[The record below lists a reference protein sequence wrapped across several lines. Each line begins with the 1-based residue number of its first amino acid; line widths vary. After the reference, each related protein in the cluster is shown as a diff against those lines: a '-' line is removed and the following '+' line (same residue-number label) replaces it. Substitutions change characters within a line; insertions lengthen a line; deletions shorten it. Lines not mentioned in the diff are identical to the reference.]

1 MELQKFLR
9 NGGTVEELTETLH
22 IKVKEHTNYKNLL
35 SFKYSQ
41 IHSPMS
47 NSIVRECRGVIL
59 DSRDNWNVV
68 SRPYDKFFNIG
79 ELYADKIDW
88 ESAKVYEKL
97 DGTLISLYNYDGAWW
112 ISTSGTPDGT
122 GQVPDADMTFLS
134 LFRRVSCN
142 INFYTPNPSDD
153 KDLTFMF
160 ELCSKHNRVITQHR
174 KERIVLHGVRN
185 RLTGRE
191 LDPSAYAT
199 KYGWECVKMFN
210 MRNESEVINAAN
222 KLNGYEDE
230 GFVIVDKDFNR
241 VKVKSLGYV
250 RIANIKKRMDL
261 ESLLEIHIR
270 NEQSEFLSYFPEF
283 NREFLNLKEKF
294 DKTVLE
300 YGTFYEGIKGIKD
313 QKEFALKAVTKQ
325 HPAILFDVRKG
336 RYKNVKEC
344 MSNMNIRKCLELILS
359 TK

>member
-1 MELQKFLR
+1 
-9 NGGTVEELTETLH
+9 
-22 IKVKEHTNYKNLL
+22 
-35 SFKYSQ
+35 
-41 IHSPMS
+41 
-47 NSIVRECRGVIL
+47 
-59 DSRDNWNVV
+59 
-68 SRPYDKFFNIG
+68 
-79 ELYADKIDW
+79 
-88 ESAKVYEKL
+88 
-97 DGTLISLYNYDGAWW
+97 
-112 ISTSGTPDGT
+112 
-122 GQVPDADMTFLS
+122 
-134 LFRRVSCN
+134 
-142 INFYTPNPSDD
+142 
-153 KDLTFMF
+153 
-160 ELCSKHNRVITQHR
+160 
-174 KERIVLHGVRN
+174 
-185 RLTGRE
+185 
-191 LDPSAYAT
+191 
-199 KYGWECVKMFN
+199 